1 MTYPASITLDPQ
13 PLRDWRVI
21 PVHHMRRLTLALG
34 ELNRLC
40 PDLPDAHPLHAIAGE
55 IRLVVRDAWLSVTP
69 GGPTRSSSRTPAHAL
84 QPAPRVVAPGE

>member
-55 IRLVVRDAWLSVTP
+55 IRLVVRDAWWADKVIQQNASARASTCTARCC
-69 GGPTRSSSRTPAHAL
+69 TR
-84 QPAPRVVAPGE
+84 